1 MQSILNSRILKHN
14 GLGKLLKISPRPYR
28 HDYQRFVN
36 AQFPIFPRLRM
47 TRGRLTRITNFRYA
61 ILNFAESHASLIN
74 KMEGRWKLFF
84 EIIIYQ
90 IKETNLFKLI
100 ILCFVFLVNWV
111 F

>member
-74 KMEGRWKLFF
+74 KMEGR
-84 EIIIYQ
+84 
-90 IKETNLFKLI
+90 
-100 ILCFVFLVNWV
+100 
-111 F
+111 